1 MKNKHRYCKDTLQVL
16 REAPQKIL
24 SIFDQRSQL
33 PVLANKQKVA
43 AIFMIVLN
51 VTFFIPLLL
60 EVIGEWAGCDRAEGA
75 SSFFFCFLHCK
86 YIFYFDVKPK
96 CGGFKV

>member
-1 MKNKHRYCKDTLQVL
+1 MKNKHRYCKDALQVL
-16 REAPQKIL
+16 REAPQEIL
-24 SIFDQRSQL
+24 RLFDQRSQL

-60 EVIGEWAGCDRAEGA
+60 EVIWEWAGSDRGEGA
-75 SSFFFCFLHCK
+75 SDFFFF
-86 YIFYFDVKPK
+86 
-96 CGGFKV
+96 